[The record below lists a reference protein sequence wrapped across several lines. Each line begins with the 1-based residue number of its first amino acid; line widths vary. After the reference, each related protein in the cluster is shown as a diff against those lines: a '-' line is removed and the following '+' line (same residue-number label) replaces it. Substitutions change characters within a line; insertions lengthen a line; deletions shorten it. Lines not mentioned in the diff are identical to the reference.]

1 MTISKKYIHDRVV
14 LLLLTVSVFL
24 SVLGSILIL
33 LKLDTDRNQGY
44 ITQYR
49 ANLGVSAFKVGHM
62 SDLMAFMVFFALV
75 LVINTVLSI
84 RVYNIHRQFSVA
96 ILGLGLL
103 LIILAII
110 VSNTLLVLR

>member
-1 MTISKKYIHDRVV
+1 MTISKKYIHDRVI

-33 LKLDTDRNQGY
+33 LKLDTNRNQGY

-49 ANLGVSAFKVGHM
+49 ANLGVSAFKVGHI
-62 SDLMAFMVFFALV
+62 SDLMAFMVFFGIVLLV
-75 LVINTVLSI
+75 NTVLSI
-84 RVYNIHRQFSVA
+84 RVYNANRQYSVL